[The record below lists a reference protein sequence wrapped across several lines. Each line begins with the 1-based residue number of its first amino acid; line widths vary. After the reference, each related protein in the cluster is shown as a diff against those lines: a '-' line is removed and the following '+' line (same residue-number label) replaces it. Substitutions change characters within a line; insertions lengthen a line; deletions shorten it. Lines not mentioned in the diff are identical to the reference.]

1 VNLFGWLTVLGAVAA
16 SVGFTVYGM
25 GTSTLIPDPLLIDV
39 GKYLLVGGLL
49 ALIVGYVAYRATER
63 SRSS

>member
-1 VNLFGWLTVLGAVAA
+1 MNLFGWLTILGAVAA

-25 GTSTLIPDPLLIDV
+25 GTSTLIPDPLLLNV
-39 GKYLLVGGLL
+39 GKYLMAGGLL